1 MLVIKSI
8 SVLNQFVL
16 SCHIF
21 FVTLISY
28 LRLEEKMD
36 KNSSIY
42 TDIAKRTNGDV
53 YIGVVGPVR
62 CGKSTFIQKFIQNFV
77 LDNITNKHDRA
88 RANDELPQASAGSMV
103 MTTKPQF
110 VPNEAVKIKIN
121 NTTMSVRLIDS
132 VGFMVDGATGA
143 YDNDKPRLVKTP
155 WSDEAIPFVQ
165 AAVIG
170 TEKVINEHS
179 TIAVAV
185 TTDGS
190 FGEIPRENFVEAER
204 RTIKQLQS
212 TGKPFV
218 LVLNTVNPEDEKVI
232 ELKNKLQNEYNIPV
246 LPMNVNELKKENV
259 DSIMTEILKEFPLEV
274 VNIRIP
280 KWLKPLPIENPTI
293 KEILDTVSS
302 AIGEAGRIGEYDTN
316 KILFEDSQCFEP
328 ILNSNIEMG
337 SGAVTF
343 EIMPKEGLFYRVLSE
358 QCGTEIKDDYE
369 LINSLKDLTLAKRKY
384 DKLSKALE
392 QVNETGYG
400 IVMPSIDE
408 MELKEPEIVRQGG
421 RCGVKLKAE
430 APSLHIMKVNVETEV
445 SPIMGGYEQSEELV
459 KFLLKEFENNPQGI
473 WQTNMFG
480 KSLESL
486 VNEGLNTKL
495 TSMPEN
501 LQNKL
506 RRTLTRI
513 VNEGKGGIL
522 CILL

>member
-1 MLVIKSI
+1 MLAIKSI

-21 FVTLISY
+21 FVPLISY

-190 FGEIPRENFVEAER
+190 FGEIPRENFVEPER

-328 ILNSNIEMG
+328 ILNSTIEMG

>member
-1 MLVIKSI
+1 
-8 SVLNQFVL
+8 
-16 SCHIF
+16 
-21 FVTLISY
+21 
-28 LRLEEKMD
+28 MD

-77 LDNITNKHDRA
+77 LDNITNKHDKA
-88 RANDELPQASAGSMV
+88 RANDELPQASAGNMV

-110 VPNEAVKIKIN
+110 VPNEAVKIKIG

-132 VGFMVDGATGA
+132 VGFMVEGAEGATDKG
-143 YDNDKPRLVKTP
+143 KPRLVKTP
-155 WSDEAIPFVQ
+155 WSEESIPFVQ

-190 FGEIPRENFVEAER
+190 FGDIPRDNFVEAES
-204 RTIKQLQS
+204 RTVNQLKD

-218 LVLNTVNPEDEKVI
+218 IVLNTAVPNDEKTIALVGDM
-232 ELKNKLQNEYNIPV
+232 KKKYGVPV
-246 LPMNVNELKKENV
+246 LSMNVNELEKENV
-259 DSIMTEILKEFPLEV
+259 DSIMTEILNEFPIEV
-274 VNIRIP
+274 INIKMP
-280 KWLKPLPIENPTI
+280 KWLKPLPIDNPTI
-293 KEILDTVSS
+293 REVLTEVEE
-302 AIGEAGRIGEYDTN
+302 AIGDVSRIGKYDSN
-316 KILFEDSQCFEP
+316 RVLFEHSECFEP
-328 ILNSNIEMG
+328 ILNNNVEMG
-337 SGAVTF
+337 TGAIAFDIV
-343 EIMPKEGLFYRVLSE
+343 PKENLFYRVLSE
-358 QCGTEIKDDYE
+358 ECGTEIKDDFE
-369 LINSLKDLTLAKRKY
+369 LISCLKELTFAKARY
-384 DKLSKALE
+384 DKIAAALE
-392 QVNETGYG
+392 QVDETGYG
-400 IVMPSIDE
+400 IVMPTIQE
-408 MELKEPEIVRQGG
+408 MELRDPEIVRQGG
-421 RCGVKLKAE
+421 KCGVKLKAE

-445 SPIMGGYEQSEELV
+445 SPIMGGYEQSEDLV
-459 KFLLKEFENNPQGI
+459 KYLLEEFENNPQGI

-486 VNEGLNTKL
+486 VNEGLNSKL
-495 TSMPEN
+495 TSMPAP

-506 RRTLTRI
+506 RRTLSRI